1 MSLAIDTARDLDSG
15 ATTVRLDGEL
25 TFASAR
31 TVQSALDTCAGE
43 RPTAVIVD
51 LTSLDVGHAALLAVF
66 ADASERAAGQWG
78 VPVLL
83 CCGRPDVVRKIRVFR
98 AFPEVY
104 STRGEAMDAVHGR
117 VLLRRQQRFPPAP
130 GSAALARHHVGT
142 ACAEWNLA
150 SLRQPAVLVASELAS
165 NAIEHAGTEL
175 DVSVSFTGVYLRIAV
190 QDGST
195 SMPQLI
201 THRPGDPAAWH
212 RGRGLHLVADTAAA
226 WNTTSIAGGKIV
238 WALLRAPSSST
249 RGGDGPAAANGD
261 HRDNVQDLVE
271 IAPSRHAPTTPPHT
285 PSQQHSPVADEFSD
299 RELEVLRYLP
309 TTLTTAE
316 IAPEMQM
323 AVNTVK
329 AHIRSIHR
337 KLGVSRRHDAV
348 VRAIERGLLQ

>member
-238 WALLRAPSSST
+238 WALLRARPAQ
-249 RGGDGPAAANGD
+249 PAAATARPRRMGTT
-261 HRDNVQDLVE
+261 
-271 IAPSRHAPTTPPHT
+271 ATTSRIWWR
-285 PSQQHSPVADEFSD
+285 SRRADMRRRRRLIPRPNST
-299 RELEVLRYLP
+299 RPLP
-309 TTLTTAE
+309 TSSATASWKCSD
-316 IAPEMQM
+316 IFPP
-323 AVNTVK
+323 
-329 AHIRSIHR
+329 R
-337 KLGVSRRHDAV
+337 
-348 VRAIERGLLQ
+348 